1 MPRLDLNVHSRAIE
15 INRSG
20 SRHWFHKTSCNVN
33 KLSRL
38 YNNNVENKFS
48 IDQHC
53 ERQTENRKTSCYN
66 TNLGQIY
73 LYATPSIS
81 FSAIKIYCRLTE
93 ETSRVNKTF
102 TFYKKKNRF
111 KNYATLIVIQ
121 SIFLCFYFHQS
132 QAPYSLPYRQKTA
145 LGCRYKCRKPVHIST

>member
-53 ERQTENRKTSCYN
+53 ETQTENRKTSCYN

-73 LYATPSIS
+73 LYATPLIS
-81 FSAIKIYCRLTE
+81 FLAITNYCRLNKA
-93 ETSRVNKTF
+93 TSRVNKTF
-102 TFYKKKNRF
+102 TFYKNNNRF

-121 SIFLCFYFHQS
+121 FIFLCFYFYQS
-132 QAPYSLPYRQKTA
+132 KAPYSLPYCQKTA
-145 LGCRYKCRKPVHIST
+145 LGRRYKCHKPVHIST